1 MHKLVSKKT
10 NRNKL
15 LYEFTILRIR
25 RNIMHD
31 EIVITEKEITTLEN
45 ETHVTTFELGI
56 SKLGIGIIMS
66 MAALVGVWGTTCM
79 ISGLANSGMHE
90 VGRSLL
96 TAITG
101 I

>member
-1 MHKLVSKKT
+1 
-10 NRNKL
+10 
-15 LYEFTILRIR
+15 
-25 RNIMHD
+25 MHD

-45 ETHVTTFELGI
+45 AADVPNFELGN

-66 MAALVGVWGTTCM
+66 MAALVGVWGTTCL
-79 ISGLANSGMHE
+79 ISGLANTGLHE
-90 VGRSLL
+90 VGRSLI